1 MDTDKNKEKWMPA
14 STMLDDM
21 DIRYDRR
28 GKRRIF
34 SIKFVTLS
42 GKLHYFPQCYAQG
55 AGKMN
60 NKEYRMRGLQPCD
73 CKGYPEAHAFAVKI
87 TNILEYNGFKIDWNN
102 GHTIQ

>member
-34 SIKFVTLS
+34 SVKFVTLS

-60 NKEYRMRGLQPCD
+60 NKEYRMRGLQPCGLQRLSGSSCFRSED
-73 CKGYPEAHAFAVKI
+73 H
-87 TNILEYNGFKIDWNN
+87 EY
-102 GHTIQ
+102 TRIQWI